1 MFRRNKHSKQ
11 YTDRE
16 LIWNYKNSKKTKFIA
31 ILFDKYSHLVFG
43 TCLKYL
49 NDTEKAKDAMMGVFE
64 KLMDELLIKEVGNFN
79 SYLYVMTKNHCL
91 MEIRKSNKINTQ
103 DFEKLK
109 DTFEEEETLETAF
122 IKERK
127 FEDLEDAIKTLP
139 EEQQTCIQ
147 LFYFEKLNYTEIAEK
162 TGFDMN
168 KVKSYLQNGKRKLKI
183 ILTQNTTTNQLS

>member
-1 MFRRNKHSKQ
+1 
-11 YTDRE
+11 
-16 LIWNYKNSKKTKFIA
+16 
-31 ILFDKYSHLVFG
+31 
-43 TCLKYL
+43 
-49 NDTEKAKDAMMGVFE
+49 MMGVFE

>member
-49 NDTEKAKDAMMGVFE
+49 KDSEQAKDAMMAIFE
-64 KLMDELLIKEVGNFN
+64 KLMQELLIKEIGNFN
-79 SYLYVMTKNHCL
+79 SYLYSMSRNHCL
-91 MEIRKSNKINTQ
+91 MQLRQTNKIQTQ
-103 DFEKLK
+103 DFEQLK
-109 DTFEEEETLETAF
+109 ETFEQENHLEDVF

-127 FEDLEDAIKTLP
+127 LEELERAIDQLP
-139 EEQQTCIQ
+139 EEQKISIQ
-147 LFYFEKLNYTEIAEK
+147 LFYFEKMNYMQISEK
-162 TGFDMN
+162 TGYEIK
-168 KVKSYLQNGKRKLKI
+168 KVKSYLQNGKRKLKLA
-183 ILTQNTTTNQLS
+183 LTSKTTVS